1 MKDIWQFI
9 LSKLNQ
15 DSVVYL
21 LTVLKHKGSSPG
33 RQGFKMVISD
43 NDEIYGSIGGGVM
56 EYNMVE
62 LCKELLKKKE
72 YKPFIKRQI
81 HKGTIIDGSGMI
93 CSGEQTIVF
102 YPITQNNIDTIQNL
116 TGIYSS
122 NKSGVLSISPS
133 NFSFSAKKDL
143 NTKFNLTLT
152 SEKEWSYDELINK
165 KEIIYIVGAG
175 HVGLA
180 TSKLMSDLGFYVI
193 LLDNRAHLNT
203 FEKNLSPN
211 EKRII
216 DYVDIA
222 SHIPESNSAYVGI
235 MTNKYTDDKLVL
247 SKLLGKSYKY
257 IGVLGSVSKLKLM
270 MEVLEKEGLSAK
282 ELKKVHAPIGMK
294 ISSQTPQEIAISIAA
309 EIIYTRNKQ

>member
-1 MKDIWQFI
+1 MRDLWQFI

-72 YKPFIKRQI
+72 YKPFVKRQI
-81 HKGTIIDGSGMI
+81 HNGTIVDGSGMI
-93 CSGEQTIVF
+93 CSGEQTIAF
-102 YPITQNNIDTIQNL
+102 YPITQNNRETIQNII
-116 TGIYSS
+116 GIYTN

-133 NFSFSAKKDL
+133 NFSFSAGNSL
-143 NTKFNLTLT
+143 NTKFKFTLT
-152 SEKEWSYDELINK
+152 NTNEWSYEELINK
-165 KEIIYIVGAG
+165 KDIIYIIGAG

-180 TSKLMSDLGFYVI
+180 TSKLMSNLGFYVI
-193 LLDNRAHLNT
+193 LLDNRVHLNT
-203 FEKNLSPN
+203 FEKNLIAN
-211 EKRII
+211 EKSII
-216 DYVDIA
+216 DYADVA
-222 SHIPESNSAYVGI
+222 SHIPENNSAYVGI

-257 IGVLGSVSKLKLM
+257 IGVLGSESKLKLM
-270 MEVLEKEGLSAK
+270 MEVLEKEGSSAK
-282 ELKKVHAPIGMK
+282 ELEKVHAPIGMK
-294 ISSQTPQEIAISIAA
+294 INSQTPQEIAVSIAA
-309 EIIYTRNKQ
+309 EIISLRNKQ

>member
-1 MKDIWQFI
+1 MMNLWQFI

-15 DSVVYL
+15 HSVVYL
-21 LTVLKHKGSSPG
+21 LTVIKHKGSSPG

-43 NDEIYGSIGGGVM
+43 NDEIFGSIGGGVM

-62 LCKELLKKKE
+62 RCKDLLKKKE
-72 YKPFIKRQI
+72 YKAFTKRQI

-93 CSGEQTIVF
+93 CSGEQTIAF
-102 YPITQNNIDTIQNL
+102 YPITRNNLETIQNII
-116 TGIYSS
+116 GIYSN

-133 NFSFSAKKDL
+133 NFSFSTKMDL
-143 NTKFNLTLT
+143 KTKFKLTLT
-152 SEKEWSYDELINK
+152 NTNEWSYDELINK
-165 KEIIYIVGAG
+165 KDIIYIIGAG

-180 TSKLMSDLGFYVI
+180 TSELMSAIGFYVI

-203 FEKNLSPN
+203 FEKNLKAN

-216 DYVDIA
+216 DYADVA
-222 SHIPESNSAYVGI
+222 SHIPESNSTYVGI

-257 IGVLGSVSKLKLM
+257 IGVLGSDSKLKLM

-282 ELKKVHAPIGMK
+282 ELKKVHAPIG
-294 ISSQTPQEIAISIAA
+294 ITIRSQTPQEIAVSIAA
-309 EIIYTRNKQ
+309 EIISIRNK